1 MLWAAAVCS
10 GVATVVCLGGRREH
24 LLCLTCACV
33 VVQDVAR
40 TAVQIVKEAQG
51 VSTGEAE
58 AMLKK
63 VSDAGR
69 IQKDVW

>member
-1 MLWAAAVCS
+1 
-10 GVATVVCLGGRREH
+10 
-24 LLCLTCACV
+24 V